1 MGDAPPAS
9 GPGREL
15 VQSIALARRGLA
27 VEGALVHAILG
38 LHLFGKAEV
47 KELRRVGAAVLVRV
61 EVEAD
66 VVTLDVL
73 R

>member
-1 MGDAPPAS
+1 
-9 GPGREL
+9 
-15 VQSIALARRGLA
+15 